1 MDRRLD
7 RWLGSHSVTRLIPPS
22 PCRQTRRQPQHRA
35 MPQRAQAEMIRDQ
48 AAKPPA
54 IPGPTHVA
62 RIGLRH
68 SDGCERSGAPYEE

>member
-1 MDRRLD
+1 MIAEGSAAVMPVPRLTV
-7 RWLGSHSVTRLIPPS
+7 RPV
-22 PCRQTRRQPQHRA
+22 QTGA